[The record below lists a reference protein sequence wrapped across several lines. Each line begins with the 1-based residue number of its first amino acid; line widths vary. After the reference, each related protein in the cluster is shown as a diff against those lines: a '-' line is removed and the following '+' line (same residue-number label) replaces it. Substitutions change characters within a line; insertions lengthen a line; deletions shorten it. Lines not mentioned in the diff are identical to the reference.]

1 MTEALRITSRK
12 NDTVK
17 RVASL
22 STSKG
27 RDAEG
32 CFFTEGIKL
41 YREAVAAGFVPL
53 EAFIADSFSSP
64 DEIVAKTLYSVTD
77 EVYEKMTSQS
87 APEGLLCVFEK
98 FTLTPERDSC
108 VLLLEEMQDPGNLGT
123 VLRSAAAFGCRQVI
137 GVSSSDVWSPKCVR
151 ATMGAVF
158 RMPYK
163 AFDSIDEALS
173 TVQDR
178 KIYAAAL
185 TEEARDVAEFDTSRA
200 CIMIGNEGH
209 GLSEKALN
217 KSDAQVIIPISDVES
232 LNASTAAS
240 VILYDA
246 MRKRGE
252 G

>member
-1 MTEALRITSRK
+1 MTEKIRITSRK

-27 RDAEG
+27 REETG

-41 YREAVAAGFVPL
+41 YREAVSAGFVPT
-53 EAFIADSFSSP
+53 EAFVADSFSSP
-64 DEIVAKTLYSVTD
+64 DEIKAETLYSVTD
-77 EVYEKMTSQS
+77 EVYEKMSGQS
-87 APEGLLCVFEK
+87 APEGLLCVFKK

-137 GVSSSDVWSPKCVR
+137 GVSSSDVWSPKTVR
-151 ATMGAVF
+151 ATMGAIF
-158 RMPYK
+158 RMPYVS
-163 AFDSIDEALS
+163 FDSIDTALES
-173 TVQDR
+173 VSGM

-185 TEEARDVAEFDTSRA
+185 TSDAQDVADFDTSRA

-209 GLSEKALN
+209 GLSEKALE
-217 KSDAQVIIPISDVES
+217 KSHARIIIPISNVES

-246 MRKRGE
+246 MRKRGKF
-252 G
+252 